1 MKRLPIGL
9 SDFKTMIEENRYF
22 IDKTLL
28 IKEVA
33 EGSEIILYPRP
44 RRFGKTLNL
53 SMIKYFY
60 DIREN
65 NRHLFN
71 GLKIEEEESVMKK
84 QGKHPVI
91 YITFKDIKALNYN
104 DCMLKIKEEI
114 RRLYNEHIYLLKS
127 EKLNENEKEFYNSIL
142 NETANVSKYENSF
155 KNLIEYLYRYYES
168 KVVLLIDEYDM
179 TIQGAYSYGYYDEL
193 ILFIKNLLS
202 GGLKDNI
209 YLEKAVLTGILRVA
223 KESIFSGLNNIRV
236 ASIISEYSA
245 DKFGFTEEEVV
256 DLMKYY
262 GEEDN
267 IEEVKSWYNGY
278 NFGGN
283 TIYNPWS
290 ILNYADEKILMP
302 YWVNTSGNDM
312 IRELFAHGNSDVKK
326 DLEKLIA
333 GESLNKRV
341 DDNIVYGEI
350 NEENTLWSFLLMSGY
365 LKYENLKVVN
375 RIAYA
380 DLRIPNEEVIYL
392 YENQIIENWFQKSRA
407 KHGLERVLKNLTSGD
422 IDEFRYMFMEF
433 SMSSFS
439 YFDVSGEEP
448 ESFYHAFVL
457 GMMVGLRDEYI
468 IKSNKESGMGR
479 YDILLIPR
487 DKSRRGIIFE
497 FKKVNKFEKESM
509 ETAMEKAKKQ
519 IIDRKYESELKETGI
534 KEIVRLAAVFE
545 GKNVEIESF

>member
-28 IKEVA
+28 IKEAA

>member
-71 GLKIEEEESVMKK
+71 GLKIEQEERVMKK

-262 GEEDN
+262 GEEDK

-468 IKSNKESGMGR
+468 IKSNKDSGMGR